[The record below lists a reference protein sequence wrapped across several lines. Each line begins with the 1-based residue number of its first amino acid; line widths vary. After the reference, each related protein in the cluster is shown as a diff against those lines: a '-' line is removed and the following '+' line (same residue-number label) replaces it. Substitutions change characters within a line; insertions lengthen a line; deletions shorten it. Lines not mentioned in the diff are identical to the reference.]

1 MQEAQL
7 LEETGLFLT
16 RLFQQDTARSPTV
29 CLIAVAAAALVAA
42 AVAAGVAAGAGF
54 AAIVVAVFFE
64 GLLGVND
71 AQTGL
76 AGTLHLRNG
85 GHRDSL
91 HPKDEYVFMGSC

>member
-1 MQEAQL
+1 M
-7 LEETGLFLT
+7 
-16 RLFQQDTARSPTV
+16 
-29 CLIAVAAAALVAA
+29 AATALVAA
-42 AVAAGVAAGAGF
+42 AIAAGVTAGAGF
-54 AAIVVAVFFE
+54 AAIVVAVFLK

-71 AQTGL
+71 AQARL